1 MRRRTVILGL
11 AGLAVM
17 FAVVAVVLRPRPDR
31 ITREDYDRIRP
42 GMTRAEVEAILGP
55 PDDYRTGRGESDFGD
70 DNASRWV
77 GDPTGFRVGIAGW
90 LVYGNFPPVKGLSS
104 SGMQGTW
111 FSDSCASGS

>member
-1 MRRRTVILGL
+1 MRRRKLLVVL
-11 AGLAVM
+11 AGLAV
-17 FAVVAVVLRPRPDR
+17 VAAGVVVLWPRPDR
-31 ITREDYDRIRP
+31 ITRENCDRIRP

-104 SGMQGTW
+104 TGMQGTW